1 MLTTI
6 APDEGF
12 HLFAWR
18 DSGTGYCSHAYMASD
33 PDGISACNR
42 RVAGD
47 GPTTSDLPRCA
58 DCLLVVLRAVDHNA
72 KVIEALV
79 RDFDERFPPEPRD
92 VMGDELRRLDGDY
105 GIEWAR

>member
-1 MLTTI
+1 MTLT
-6 APDEGF
+6 ASPDEGF

-18 DSGTGYCSHAYMASD
+18 DSGTGYCSHAYMATD
-33 PDGISACNR
+33 PDGISACYR

-58 DCLLVVLRAVDHNA
+58 DCLLVVLRAVEHNA

-92 VMGDELRRLDGDY
+92 VVGDFLVRLDGEY
-105 GIEWAR
+105 GIGAS